1 MYRWFIY
8 SKWLGV
14 TCESFF
20 RTQSSVFFMSI
31 SYQWYTFVILSIF
44 MTGGPIGDE
53 TWNRQQTIGLIIC
66 TEAAPLYSPILQ
78 TYVIW
83 VCSVP
88 CYYRG
93 RCFWSYGL
101 WLPVPVMTGHTH
113 TTGTCYMICYFHVCS
128 PGALIG
134 CSWDVSLTHATG
146 HCAVSD
152 NVCWSRSLSGL

>member
-1 MYRWFIY
+1 MYRWFTHL
-8 SKWLGV
+8 KWLGV

-20 RTQSSVFFMSI
+20 RTQSSVFFVSI

-44 MTGGPIGDE
+44 MTGGPIGGKNMKQA
-53 TWNRQQTIGLIIC
+53 TNNRLNNMYRSCSTLFSHSADI
-66 TEAAPLYSPILQ
+66 
-78 TYVIW
+78 IW

-101 WLPVPVMTGHTH
+101 WLPVPVMTGHIH

-152 NVCWSRSLSGL
+152 NVCLSRSLSGL